1 MVHTEVYLGSHTIV
15 IIRDLTQN
23 ICVFFS
29 NAFTL
34 EIFPVALNPL
44 ENVTNKKRQKYIY
57 IKVPSL

>member
-23 ICVFFS
+23 ICFFS

-34 EIFPVALNPL
+34 EILQVALNPL
-44 ENVTNKKRQKYIY
+44 ENVTNKKRQKYLY